1 MSKWIWRFGEFEIW
15 HNLLVHTRRQAYGFP
30 EPPIWKVHM
39 PDPVVRFVKET
50 ETEGGKIRISDIL
63 YPGVA
68 VTVNSIMRNFQS
80 EVRGCTLYVDDDD
93 EVTIGPY

>member
-1 MSKWIWRFGEFEIW
+1 MQEELSK
-15 HNLLVHTRRQAYGFP
+15 
-30 EPPIWKVHM
+30 M
-39 PDPVVRFVKET
+39 
-50 ETEGGKIRISDIL
+50 EGGKIRISDIL